1 MDNAERR
8 TQNAELAAGVDPAAA
23 LADLRAQIQARRARL
38 GSDAVDGAAGGDF
51 SLGQLRQSVDEVN
64 DLWFV
69 SAHLPITWR
78 VPGLGT
84 ALAYAQKATR
94 VLLRWYINPIV
105 EQQNRF
111 NSAVARALVETTA
124 YQERLTREWQRL
136 DERVLALERVAGGQ
150 GSGVRGQGS
159 VVGRRSS
166 VAGDEGLEAVGQGS
180 TGADAAT
187 APEQQ
192 P

>member
-1 MDNAERR
+1 MAE
-8 TQNAELAAGVDPAAA
+8 
-23 LADLRAQIQARRARL
+23 LRAQIQARRARL
-38 GSDAVDGAAGGDF
+38 GGGADSGTAGDDF
-51 SLGQLRQSVDEVN
+51 SLGQLRQRVDEVN

-78 VPGLGT
+78 VPGIGT

-136 DERVLALERVAGGQ
+136 DERVLALERIAGRQSAVVSNAAPAGGQ
-150 GSGVRGQGS
+150 GAGAISG
-159 VVGRRSS
+159 
-166 VAGDEGLEAVGQGS
+166 DPTE
-180 TGADAAT
+180 
-187 APEQQ
+187 PEQ
-192 P
+192 

>member
-1 MDNAERR
+1 MDHATRNTQHATLAEG
-8 TQNAELAAGVDPAAA
+8 ADPAAA

-38 GSDAVDGAAGGDF
+38 GGGLDDGAAGGDF
-51 SLGQLRQSVDEVN
+51 NLGQLRQSVDEVN

-136 DERVLALERVAGGQ
+136 DERVLALERVGSRRSSVVGDAGSGVCGQ
-150 GSGVRGQGS
+150 GSGVRGPGS
-159 VVGRRSS
+159 G
-166 VAGDEGLEAVGQGS
+166 VGQI
-180 TGADAAT
+180 ADSE
-187 APEQQ
+187 PEQ
-192 P
+192 PT

>member
-8 TQNAELAAGVDPAAA
+8 TQNTELAAGADPAAA
-23 LADLRAQIQARRARL
+23 LADLRAQIAARRARL
-38 GSDAVDGAAGGDF
+38 GSDAADGTAGDDF

-136 DERVLALERVAGGQ
+136 DERVLALERVGGRQ
-150 GSGVRGQGS
+150 SS
-159 VVGRRSS
+159 VVG
-166 VAGDEGLEAVGQGS
+166 DEGSAVKD
-180 TGADAAT
+180 TT
-187 APEQQ
+187 TVPEQQ